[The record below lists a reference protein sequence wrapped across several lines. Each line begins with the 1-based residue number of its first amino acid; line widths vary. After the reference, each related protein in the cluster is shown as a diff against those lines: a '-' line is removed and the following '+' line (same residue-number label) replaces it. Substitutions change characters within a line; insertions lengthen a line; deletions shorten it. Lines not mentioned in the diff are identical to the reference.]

1 MKKPSFYS
9 WSELLDEL
17 KHRKV
22 YPVIGAYAIAAF
34 ILLQIGEI
42 TFVPLG
48 LPNWMMVGLI
58 ILVILGFPVVVVLA
72 WMFDIPPKSIR
83 RDSATKRQARV
94 IDKRPSI
101 AVLPFVDMS
110 PEQDQGYFCEGVAE
124 EILNALTKIKQLN
137 VAARSLS
144 FQFKDGA
151 GDIRSIGEEL
161 AVKSVLEGSVR
172 KSGNRLRVTAQ
183 LIKTS
188 DGYHLWSK
196 SFDEEIKDVFA
207 IQDEI
212 AKCIAEA
219 LLKTLTPTEQLA
231 VRTTSSTNISA
242 YEYYLRGRQ
251 FFKRFRKVDI
261 EYALQMFRQ
270 AIKIDPNF
278 AFAWAGYA
286 DCHSFLIMYV
296 DPQSSYREESTKAS
310 ERALE
315 LSPNLAEAHAS
326 RGLSYLVSEQFEMA
340 EAEFKMAIEL
350 NPSLFEAYYYY
361 ARTQVHRG
369 ELEMAVNLFKQ
380 AAEVDPTDYQSR
392 CLRVQILSGMN
403 RTDDAV
409 NEAREAI
416 TVIKKR
422 LEWHPDD
429 ARAFHLGAGS
439 LIITGDKER
448 AKRWL
453 HRAIEI
459 APDDSVVLYNVACN
473 LATLGE
479 HERALDY
486 LERAVEQGTVS
497 AAWMRN
503 DGDLASL
510 HDHTRFNDLLRRSQ
524 ETEYMPEPTEADD
537 VKI

>member
-1 MKKPSFYS
+1 MKKLSFYS
-9 WSELLDEL
+9 WAELLGQL
-17 KHRKV
+17 KRRKV

-58 ILVILGFPVVVVLA
+58 ILVILGFPVVIIIA
-72 WMFDIPPKSIR
+72 WMFDIPSRSIR
-83 RDSATKRQARV
+83 KISPTTRLNPLTDN
-94 IDKRPSI
+94 RPSI

-161 AVKSVLEGSVR
+161 VVKSVLEGSVR
-172 KSGNRLRVTAQ
+172 KSKNRLRVTAQ
-183 LIKTS
+183 LINTI

-219 LLKTLTPTEQLA
+219 LLQSLTPTEQLA
-231 VRTTSSTNISA
+231 VRTTSSANISA

-270 AIKIDPNF
+270 AIEIDPKF

-286 DCHSFLIMYV
+286 DCYSFLIMYV
-296 DPQSSYREESTKAS
+296 DPQSTYREESTKAS
-310 ERALE
+310 ERALQ
-315 LSPNLAEAHAS
+315 LSPVLAEAHAS
-326 RGLSYLVSEQFEMA
+326 RGLSYLVCDQFESA
-340 EAEFKMAIEL
+340 EAEFKASIEL

-361 ARTQVHRG
+361 ARTQFHRG
-369 ELEMAVNLFKQ
+369 ELEMAAELFKQ

-392 CLRVQILSGMN
+392 CLRVQILRGLD
-403 RTDDAV
+403 RIEDAV
-409 NEAREAI
+409 KEARAAI
-416 TVIKKR
+416 AVIKKR

-439 LIITGDKER
+439 LILTGDIKL

-453 HRAIEI
+453 ERAIEI

-473 LATLGE
+473 MATLGE
-479 HERALDY
+479 HEKSLDY
-486 LERAVEQGTVS
+486 LERAVKHGTVS
-497 AAWMRN
+497 SAWMRN
-503 DGDLASL
+503 DEDLASL
-510 HDHTRFNDLLRRSQ
+510 HNDARFNDLLQHCQ
-524 ETEYMPEPTEADD
+524 EIEYVAESTEADKT
-537 VKI
+537 KI